1 MFSQL
6 TSQLFSQLS
15 YFLRLAGK
23 SAWNRRLTLGLMLFV
38 ISLSVCLLLAV
49 ERLRNDAREG
59 FSHAISGTDLVV
71 GARTSPVQLMLYA
84 VFRIGAATN
93 NIAWQSYQDLLHD
106 PAVAWAVPLSL
117 GDSHRGFAVVGTTP
131 DYFSRFRYGDAQSL
145 QLRAGQAFIGD
156 ADHLFDAV
164 IGADVADS
172 LGYQVGTKITLSHG
186 TGDAALAEHA
196 DKPFKVAGV
205 LARTGMPVDSS
216 VHISLQA
223 MQAIHLDWQGGAPV
237 PGFSIAAEHARKFDL
252 QPKEITAVLVGLHKR
267 SMVFRLQRQINTK
280 SGDALLAVLPGV
292 ALDQLWQVISII
304 ERVLL
309 AMSSL
314 LVVLG
319 SAGLLAVM
327 LASLNERR
335 RELAILRSAGAGPGH
350 LFLMLMAESLG
361 LTIAGAISGLLL
373 LDVLTLAGKDW
384 VQMHYGILIKPGI
397 LNATEIPLLGLVVLM
412 GMLTSLVPAW
422 LAYRNSLADGLTPRL

>member
-1 MFSQL
+1 MF
-6 TSQLFSQLS
+6 SQLFSQLF

-38 ISLSVCLLLAV
+38 ITLSVCLLLAV

-131 DYFSRFRYGDAQSL
+131 DYFSRFRYGDGQGL
-145 QLRAGQAFIGD
+145 QLWAGQAFAGD
-156 ADHLFDAV
+156 ADNLFAAV
-164 IGADVADS
+164 IGADVADN

-196 DKPFKVAGV
+196 DKPFKVVGV
-205 LARTGMPVDSS
+205 LARTGTPVDSS
-216 VHISLQA
+216 VHISLQS

-237 PGFSIAAEHARKFDL
+237 SGFSIAAEHARKFDL

-267 SMVFRLQRQINTK
+267 SMVFRLQRQINTR
-280 SGDALLAVLPGV
+280 SNLNGEALLAVLPGV

-314 LVVLG
+314 LVMLG

-350 LFLMLMAESLG
+350 LFVMLMAESLG
-361 LTIAGAISGLLL
+361 LTIVGAISGLLL
-373 LDVLTLAGKDW
+373 LDVMTLAGKDW
-384 VQMHYGILIKPGI
+384 VQMHYGILIKPGLI
-397 LNATEIPLLGLVVLM
+397 NATEITLLGLVVLM

>member
-1 MFSQL
+1 MFSQWM
-6 TSQLFSQLS
+6 

-38 ISLSVCLLLAV
+38 ITLSVCLLLAV

-59 FSHAISGTDLVV
+59 FSHAVSGTDLVV

-93 NIAWQSYQDLLHD
+93 NIAWQSYQDILHD

-131 DYFSRFRYGDAQSL
+131 DYFSRFRYGDGQGL
-145 QLRAGQAFIGD
+145 QLQQGRAFA
-156 ADHLFDAV
+156 ADVDDLFAAV
-164 IGADVADS
+164 VGADVADK
-172 LGYQVGTKITLSHG
+172 LGYQIGSKITLSHG

-196 DKPFKVAGV
+196 DKPFKVVGI
-205 LARTGMPVDSS
+205 LARTGTPVDSS

-237 PGFSIAAEHARKFDL
+237 PGFSIAPEHARKFDL
-252 QPKEITAVLVGLHKR
+252 QPKEITAVLVGLHRR
-267 SMVFRLQRQINTK
+267 SMVFKLQRQINNK
-280 SGDALLAVLPGV
+280 AGEALLAVLPGV
-292 ALDQLWQVISII
+292 ALDQLWQVISIV

-384 VQMHYGILIKPGI
+384 GQMHYGILIQPG
-397 LNATEIPLLGLVVLM
+397 LVNTTEIPLLGLVVLT
-412 GMLTSLVPAW
+412 GMLASIVPAW
-422 LAYRNSLADGLTPRL
+422 LAYRNSLADGLMPRL

>member
-1 MFSQL
+1 MSSQWI
-6 TSQLFSQLS
+6 

-38 ISLSVCLLLAV
+38 ITLSVCLLLAV

-59 FSHAISGTDLVV
+59 FSHAVSGTDLVV

-93 NIAWQSYQDLLHD
+93 NIAWQSYQDILHD

-131 DYFSRFRYGDAQSL
+131 DYFSRFRYGDAQGL
-145 QLRAGQAFIGD
+145 QLQKGRAFA
-156 ADHLFDAV
+156 ADVDDLFAAV
-164 IGADVADS
+164 IGADVADK
-172 LGYQVGTKITLSHG
+172 LAYQVGAKITLSHG

-196 DKPFKVAGV
+196 DKPFKVVGI
-205 LARTGMPVDSS
+205 LARTGTPVDSS

-237 PGFSIAAEHARKFDL
+237 PGFSIAPEHARKFDL
-252 QPKEITAVLVGLHKR
+252 QPKEITAVLVGLHRR
-267 SMVFRLQRQINTK
+267 SMVFKLQRQINNK
-280 SGDALLAVLPGV
+280 AGEALLAVLPGV
-292 ALDQLWQVISII
+292 ALDQLWQVISIV

-335 RELAILRSAGAGPGH
+335 RELAILRSTGAGPGN

-384 VQMHYGILIKPGI
+384 VQMHYGILIQPG
-397 LNATEIPLLGLVVLM
+397 LVNATEIPLLGLVVLT
-412 GMLTSLVPAW
+412 GMLASLVPAW
-422 LAYRNSLADGLTPRL
+422 LAYRNSLADGLMPRL

>member
-1 MFSQL
+1 MA
-6 TSQLFSQLS
+6 
-15 YFLRLAGK
+15 YFLQLAWK

-59 FSHAISGTDLVV
+59 FSHAVSGTDLVV

-84 VFRIGAATN
+84 VFRIGEATN
-93 NIAWQSYQDLLHD
+93 NISWQSYLDLQKK

-117 GDSHRGFAVVGTTP
+117 GDSHRGFSVVGTTA
-131 DYFSRFRYGDAQSL
+131 DYFTRFHYGDGEAL
-145 QLRAGQAFIGD
+145 QLARGQFFGD
-156 ADHLFDAV
+156 GPDHLFAAV

-172 LGYQVGTKITLSHG
+172 LGYQINTKITLSHG
-186 TGDAALAEHA
+186 TGDVALAEHA
-196 DKPFKVAGV
+196 DKPFRVTGI
-205 LARTGMPVDSS
+205 LARTGTPVDRS
-216 VHISLQA
+216 VHISLQS

-237 PGFSIAAEHARKFDL
+237 PGFSIAAEYARKFDL
-252 QPKEITAVLVGLHKR
+252 QPKEITAVLLGLHNR
-267 SMVFRLQRQINTK
+267 STVFRLQRQIN
-280 SGDALLAVLPGV
+280 SNGADSLLAVLPGV

-350 LFLMLMAESLG
+350 LFFMLMAESLG

-373 LDVLTLAGKDW
+373 LDLLTLAGKNW
-384 VQMHYGILIKPGI
+384 IQMHYGILIKASLI
-397 LNATEIPLLGLVVLM
+397 NTTEIPLLGLVVLT
-412 GMLTSLVPAW
+412 GMLASLVPAW